1 MVVVLCS
8 IWAGGSDVT
17 HNTGPSDSDSTPD
30 APVPDG
36 GTGSAEDQDVAGT
49 SSDSESSF
57 SD

>member
-1 MVVVLCS
+1 MQLFKNLTDNIS
-8 IWAGGSDVT
+8 LTAD
-17 HNTGPSDSDSTPD
+17 DSQPD

-36 GTGSAEDQDVAGT
+36 AAMSAEDQDVAAT